1 MTEEKEKK
9 NFAERMMHNITTGD
23 RMIWIIAVFLMML
36 SLVAIFSSTSTYA
49 MSNHTSRTVI
59 FTGQLVM
66 VLGGVVILVL
76 MSAIPNIKYLRVLSQ
91 HGYWISLLLLLM
103 LVFKVRLGDNFRAI
117 NNNEAVRAIYIFGF
131 TLQVYEVV
139 KIAMV
144 MYLSWALTAY
154 ENNRL
159 VIANTLG
166 TYYPKYCGWMK
177 DPMAQRW
184 LYIYLPIFSVV
195 GLTFQGST
203 SSALMVGGVMG
214 ITLII
219 GGFKYKY
226 IFGLAGMGVAFISFL
241 ILLHVV
247 SDGKIVSRM
256 QTGFNRLS
264 IELPY
269 PSADV
274 RARQKERIEGKK
286 LNPDTVYEINSPEFE
301 EYRNKTLQNNSAE
314 VAFVQG
320 GRRILGKGPGKS
332 TQKYIVP
339 LIFEDYMF
347 SFLMEEYGMI
357 GAIVV
362 LVLYLSLFARG
373 MIIVNNCSGRYAKTC
388 VGGLVF
394 LISFQAMLHILIN
407 CNVGILTGQ
416 TLPMISHGKS
426 SFLCFTIA
434 FGVILSISKM
444 ANDKIRKEGLKE
456 QQMFAKD
463 EVSSGVSAV
472 EDIERQF
479 EELENLQ

>member
-1 MTEEKEKK
+1 MTEEKKG
-9 NFAERMMHNITTGD
+9 FAERMMHNITTGD

-59 FTGQLVM
+59 FTGQLIM
-66 VLGGVVILVL
+66 VLGGVIILVL

-91 HGYWISLLLLLM
+91 NGYWISLVLLLM
-103 LVFKVRLGDNFRAI
+103 LVFKMRLNDNFRAI
-117 NNNEAVRAIYIFGF
+117 NNNEAVRAIYIYGF

-139 KIAMV
+139 KVAMI
-144 MYLSWALTAY
+144 MYLSWAITAY
-154 ENNRL
+154 ESNKL
-159 VIANTLG
+159 VLANWLG
-166 TYYPKYCGWMK
+166 TYYPKYFGWMK
-177 DPMAQRW
+177 TPLAQRW
-184 LYIYLPIFSVV
+184 IYIYIPIFSVV
-195 GLTFQGST
+195 GLTFPGST

-214 ITLII
+214 VTLII
-219 GGFKYKY
+219 GGFKFKH
-226 IFGLAGMGVAFISFL
+226 ILGLGGMGLVLVS
-241 ILLHVV
+241 ILVILH
-247 SDGKIVSRM
+247 IVSNGVIVKRL

-269 PSADV
+269 PSAEM
-274 RARQKERIEGKK
+274 RAMQREKIEGKK
-286 LNPDTVYEINSPEFE
+286 LNPDKVYDMNSPEFE

-362 LVLYLSLFARG
+362 LVLYMSLFARG
-373 MIIVNNCSGRYAKTC
+373 VIIVNNCSGRYAKTC

-463 EVSSGVSAV
+463 DVSSGVSAV
-472 EDIERQF
+472 EDIDAQF
-479 EELENLQ
+479 EELDNLQ